1 MAAHDDLKK
10 ALFLPF
16 IAGAL
21 GTAGRVVGSYI
32 ASRGAA
38 SAARRGVGV
47 AARAVR
53 SGIAT
58 AARSTRQKG
67 VMQTLGDLGRSN
79 TVQAVGFGSTAY
91 GVYDT
96 YKTGQESAA
105 YRADL
110 QSQRAQLRAPR
121 PPAQRMSR
129 ANRALSEA
137 AADADNDGVPNEREL
152 PEDQRNFRRGNART
166 S

>member
-58 AARSTRQKG
+58 AKRLPLPWKYVPETVRLARRNPT
-67 VMQTLGDLGRSN
+67 N
-79 TVQAVGFGSTAY
+79 
-91 GVYDT
+91 
-96 YKTGQESAA
+96 SA
-105 YRADL
+105 
-110 QSQRAQLRAPR
+110 
-121 PPAQRMSR
+121 PASPMKI
-129 ANRALSEA
+129 EA
-137 AADADNDGVPNEREL
+137 GAKL
-152 PEDQRNFRRGNART
+152 
-166 S
+166 